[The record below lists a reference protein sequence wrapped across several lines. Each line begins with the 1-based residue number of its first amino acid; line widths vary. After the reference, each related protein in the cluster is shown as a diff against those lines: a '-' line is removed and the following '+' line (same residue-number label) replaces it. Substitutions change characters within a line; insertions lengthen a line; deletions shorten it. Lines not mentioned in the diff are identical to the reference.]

1 MDNREIKPCA
11 ACGGGL
17 AGAGNNPWIIGMRLT
32 TQRLM
37 INQGNLDAH
46 LALEQRFAQAGPI
59 GQRAMADI
67 LGPGTVIDE
76 PAELRTEIIICENCV
91 TPVLELLEQAS
102 KREEAA
108 DV

>member
-17 AGAGNNPWIIGMRLT
+17 AGGSGSPLVGMRLT

-37 INQGNLDAH
+37 INQGNLNAH
-46 LALEQRFAQAGPI
+46 LGLEQHFAQAGPA

-76 PAELRTEIIICENCV
+76 PPELRTEIIICESCAI
-91 TPVLELLEQAS
+91 PVMIVLEQAGE
-102 KREEAA
+102 RQAA
-108 DV
+108 LDG

>member
-1 MDNREIKPCA
+1 MENREIKPCA

-17 AGAGNNPWIIGMRLT
+17 AGGTSSPLVGMRLT
-32 TQRLM
+32 AQRLM
-37 INQGNLDAH
+37 INQGNMNAH
-46 LALEQRFAQAGPI
+46 LGLEQHFAAAGPA

-76 PAELRTEIIICENCV
+76 PPELRTEIIICEDCMM
-91 TPVLELLEQAS
+91 PVLALLEQAG